1 LNWKQF
7 LASRKEQFFT
17 ISAIFLVATISF
29 GTFNSTII
37 SSDDWSYF
45 VAKYIFGDLHP
56 INLTDRRPLILVLY
70 YVLASVFGLRFEYYY
85 FFNYLILFL
94 SALMV
99 YVIVKRSFPEQKWI
113 AGLVALIYL
122 IYPVDYTRTW
132 LIMIYIRFWWLV
144 SLGVIWLLMKYVES
158 GNKWIYTLAMMG
170 ITIPLGAYEGQFGII
185 LLTSFLITLFYKKTP
200 TKHRLILLGSVIAIT
215 FAFLVW
221 RTYIQPSFL
230 EINDAYVE
238 ALQFNP
244 AILIARYLNGLR
256 IFTID
261 WFDPIYAQLELSGF
275 NLINWSL
282 FYIPICSIAIIWIS
296 SRTARSTRLEIS
308 QKVSAAKSYI
318 IIFLTGGAFW
328 IAGYF
333 PIILLYSPS
342 LNGNASRVNSYAVL
356 GAALML
362 VSIASILATLLANS
376 TLTKRFLVTGI
387 ILPFIF
393 AGIFAQLQVNKE
405 NKISWETQKKI
416 WNGVFEIIPNIKDQK
431 RIVIII
437 PGYQQLRPFES
448 YPFLSGWEIEAGIQV
463 LYNNPN
469 IGGNFYY
476 RDILPANLLFTK
488 NGFRPIQTD
497 RIIPF
502 KKLVFVYYDPQS
514 DTAEVVEDLERE
526 LKLPFTIN
534 NYNPS
539 ENITP
544 AEASTADFRWLVQ

>member
-1 LNWKQF
+1 MNWKHF
-7 LASRKEQFFT
+7 LDSRKEQFFT
-17 ISAIFLVATISF
+17 ILAIFIVSIVSF
-29 GTFNSTII
+29 GTFNSTIL

-45 VAKYIFGDLHP
+45 VAKYVFGNLQP

-70 YVLASVFGLRFEYYY
+70 YVLASLFGLRFEFYY
-85 FFNYLILFL
+85 FFNYAILFL

-99 YVIVKRSFPEQKWI
+99 YVIVKRAFPEQKWI

-144 SLGVIWLLMKYVES
+144 SLGVIWLLLEFAES
-158 GNKWIYTLAMMG
+158 GNKYIYSLAMLG
-170 ITIPLGAYEGQFGII
+170 VAIPLGAYEGQFGII
-185 LLTSFLITLFYKKTP
+185 LLTSFLITIFYKKTP
-200 TKHRLILLGSVIAIT
+200 TKHRLIILGSVIAIT

-244 AILIARYLNGLR
+244 AILITRYLNGLG
-256 IFTID
+256 IFTTF
-261 WFDPIYAQLELSGF
+261 WFDPIYAQLKLSGL
-275 NLINWSL
+275 NLKNWSL
-282 FYIPICSIAIIWIS
+282 LYISICSIAIIWIS
-296 SRTARSTRLEIS
+296 SRTAHSARLEIS
-308 QKVSAAKSYI
+308 QKVSVAKSYI

-328 IAGYF
+328 IAGF
-333 PIILLYSPS
+333 IPIILLYSPS
-342 LNGNASRVNSYAVL
+342 LNGNASRVNSYAVM
-356 GAALML
+356 GASLML
-362 VSIASILATLLANS
+362 VSIASAVATLLANS
-376 TLTKRFLVTGI
+376 ILTKRFLVICI

-431 RIVIII
+431 RVVIII
-437 PGYQQLRPFES
+437 PGYQQLLPFES
-448 YPFLSGWEIEAGIQV
+448 YPFLSGWEVEACTQV

-476 RDILPANLLFTK
+476 KDILPAELLFTK

-497 RIIPF
+497 KIIPY
-502 KKLVFVYYDPQS
+502 KKLIFVYYDSQS
-514 DTAEVVEDLERE
+514 NRVELIEDLERE
-526 LKLPFTIN
+526 LQLPFSVN
-534 NYNPS
+534 NYNPG
-539 ENITP
+539 ENIIS
-544 AEASTADFRWLVQ
+544 AEPSTAEFRWLVQ

>member
-1 LNWKQF
+1 MKQI
-7 LASRKEQFFT
+7 LASRKEQLFT
-17 ISAIFLVATISF
+17 IFAIFIVSTIAF

-45 VAKYIFGDLHP
+45 VAKYVFGNLQP

-99 YVIVKRSFPEQKWI
+99 YVLVKRAFPEQKWI
-113 AGLVALIYL
+113 AGLVALTYL

-144 SLGVIWLLMKYVES
+144 SLGVIWLLLEFVAS
-158 GNKWIYTLAMMG
+158 GNKLIYTLAMFG
-170 ITIPLGAYEGQFGII
+170 IAIPLGAYEGQFGII
-185 LLTSFLITLFYKKTP
+185 LLASFLITLFYKKTP
-200 TKHRLILLGSVIAIT
+200 IKHRLMLLGSIIAIT
-215 FAFLVW
+215 IAFLFW

-238 ALQFNP
+238 ALQLNP
-244 AILIARYLNGLR
+244 AILIVRYLNGLR
-256 IFTID
+256 IFTTE
-261 WFDPIYAQLELSGF
+261 WFNPIYAQLKISGVD
-275 NLINWSL
+275 LIYWSL
-282 FYIPICSIAIIWIS
+282 LYILICSITIIWIS
-296 SRTARSTRLEIS
+296 SRTAHDVRVKIG

-318 IIFLTGGAFW
+318 IIFLIGGAFW
-328 IAGYF
+328 IAGYI

-342 LNGNASRVNSYAVL
+342 LNGNASRVNSYSIL

-362 VSIASILATLLANS
+362 VSIASILATLLTNS
-376 TLTKRFLVTGI
+376 TLMKRFMVISI

-416 WNGVFEIIPNIKDQK
+416 WNGVFETIPNIKDQK

-437 PGYQQLRPFES
+437 PGYQQLRPFET
-448 YPFLSGWEIEAGIQV
+448 YPFLSGWEIEAGTQV

-469 IGGNFYY
+469 ISGNFYY
-476 RDILPANLLFTK
+476 KDIVPTNLLFTK

-497 RIIPF
+497 RIIPY
-502 KKLVFVYYDPQS
+502 KKLIFVNYDPQS
-514 DTAEVVEDLERE
+514 STVEVVENLERE
-526 LKLPFTIN
+526 LQLPFSVT
-534 NYNPS
+534 NYNPY
-539 ENITP
+539 ENIAPVGPT
-544 AEASTADFRWLVQ
+544 TADFRGLIR